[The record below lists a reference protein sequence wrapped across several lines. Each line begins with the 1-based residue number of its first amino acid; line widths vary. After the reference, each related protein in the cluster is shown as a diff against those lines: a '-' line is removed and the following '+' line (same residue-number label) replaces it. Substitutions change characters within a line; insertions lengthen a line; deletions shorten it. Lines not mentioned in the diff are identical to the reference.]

1 MNRDKRKAL
10 IAAYKE
16 IKPRPG
22 IFAVRCATTGEVW
35 VSAAP
40 NLDNRQNGLW
50 AGLRTGGHPNKAMQ
64 AAWTAHG
71 EAGFAFEVV
80 ETIDDETLSA
90 IGLADQIK
98 ARERHWLE
106 KLSATKAVG

>member
-1 MNRDKRKAL
+1 MNSQSRRDLVRD
-10 IAAYKE
+10 YKE
-16 IKPRPG
+16 QKTLAG
-22 IFAVRCATTGEVW
+22 VYAVRCEASGETW
-35 VSAAP
+35 VAGVRNVGSQ
-40 NLDNRQNGLW
+40 QNKLW
-50 AGLRTGGHPNKAMQ
+50 FGLRNGGHPNKAMQ

-98 ARERHWLE
+98 ARERHWLAT
-106 KLSATKAVG
+106 LGATKAAG

>member
-1 MNRDKRKAL
+1 MNKDKRKAL

-22 IFAVRCATTGEVW
+22 IFAVRCATTGQVW

-64 AAWTAHG
+64 AVWNAQG
-71 EAGFAFEVV
+71 GDSFSYEMLEVV
-80 ETIDDETLSA
+80 ETEDLSSWE
-90 IGLADQIK
+90 LTSRLQS
-98 ARERHWLE
+98 RERHWREALGAG
-106 KLSATKAVG
+106 KVTG